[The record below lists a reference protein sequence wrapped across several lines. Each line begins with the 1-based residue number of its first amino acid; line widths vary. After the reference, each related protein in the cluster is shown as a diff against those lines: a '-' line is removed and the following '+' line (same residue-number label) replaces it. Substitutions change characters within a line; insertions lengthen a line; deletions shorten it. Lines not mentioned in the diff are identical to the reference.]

1 MMDELRC
8 GECNYLLNPYAQE
21 CPKCGEKVDPLDR
34 GRWFLRSAASTTIV
48 LVWALVIYAGAPIP
62 PWTIIPVGVVALAIV
77 IRERMQFRVALE
89 ARRKRLEDLAR
100 MSGQIPV
107 PTAAAAAADD
117 AADADEKKDDEKK
130 DDEKKDDDSQ
140 AEAP

>member
-107 PTAAAAAADD
+107 PTAAAAAA
-117 AADADEKKDDEKK
+117 ADDDEKTA
-130 DDEKKDDDSQ
+130 EAKDDDSQ
-140 AEAP
+140 AEAS